1 MPDFYGVD
9 PDSGLSGNFIYPF
22 KAFNSSQLMTPY
34 AGIGAG
40 IIKIEDDVKA
50 YIIIGTNLKYGKGR
64 LFTDFT
70 TRNFLNTI
78 SLH

>member
-1 MPDFYGVD
+1 
-9 PDSGLSGNFIYPF
+9 
-22 KAFNSSQLMTPY
+22 MTPY

-50 YIIIGTNLKYGKGR
+50 AYNIIIGTNLKYGKEDYLR
-64 LFTDFT
+64 TLLLEIFF
-70 TRNFLNTI
+70 TI